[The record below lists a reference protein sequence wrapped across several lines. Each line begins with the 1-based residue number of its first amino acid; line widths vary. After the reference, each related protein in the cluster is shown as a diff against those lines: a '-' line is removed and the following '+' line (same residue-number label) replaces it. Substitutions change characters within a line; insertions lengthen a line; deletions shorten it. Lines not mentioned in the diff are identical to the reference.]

1 MVSSPVNKEAIQHSC
16 TERSDIQGTVFV
28 GILLWLLQCVVE
40 LHLAETTVFS
50 FGSHCPI
57 FELAD
62 VSLEGRTP
70 ESCDDNCPGSQ

>member
-1 MVSSPVNKEAIQHSC
+1 MNKEAIQHFH
-16 TERSDIQGTVFV
+16 TERLDVQETVII
-28 GILLWLLQCVVE
+28 GILLCLLQCVVK

-62 VSLEGRTP
+62 RTPEGRTP
-70 ESCDDNCPGSQ
+70 DSCDDNCPGSQ